1 MRLVV
6 LLLLLLPLGTKNLKK
21 YIRRE
26 NENTGV
32 QKKCRKPRKAGK
44 VQQVIDG
51 GGAQV
56 GTCERPGR
64 CQPSPLRK
72 KI

>member
-1 MRLVV
+1 MLAVV
-6 LLLLLLPLGTKNLKK
+6 LLLLLPLCTKKLKK
-21 YIRRE
+21 HVRRE

-32 QKKCRKPRKAGK
+32 QKKCRKQRKAGK

-64 CQPSPLRK
+64 CKPSPLRK